1 MMRHLAPSLLVVAF
15 LSACVGSQPVASPAS
30 EPRFDA
36 IAFFSGHTVGAGR
49 LDKIL
54 SAPEETEVHGTGHLD
69 GGTLVLDQNV
79 KEGDKPSKHR
89 TWRLRQD
96 APGRYS
102 GTLTGASGPVTGEAR
117 GNRLHLSF
125 TMKGGLPTEQW
136 LTLSTDGLSAH
147 NIMVVKKFGIRVA
160 VLDEEIRKAD

>member
-1 MMRHLAPSLLVVAF
+1 MMRHLAPSLLVATF
-15 LSACVGSQPVASPAS
+15 LSGCVGSQPMARPSPS
-30 EPRFDA
+30 PRFDA
-36 IAFFSGHTVGAGR
+36 IAFFSGHTIGAGR
-49 LDKIL
+49 LGKIL
-54 SAPEETEVHGTGHLD
+54 SAPEETEVHGTGHLE

-89 TWRLRQD
+89 TWRLHQD

-102 GTLTGASGPVTGEAR
+102 GTLTDASGPVTGEAE

-136 LTLSTDGLSAH
+136 LTLSTDRLSAH
-147 NIMVVKKFGIRVA
+147 NIMVVKKFGVRVA
-160 VLDEEIRKAD
+160 VLVEEIRKAD